1 MVKVKIREV
10 IKNFPHS
17 LDLLLFNSFLIKS
30 EFYECIAVWLL
41 DIYQSQFPTVLIN
54 SLPTSVVC

>member
-10 IKNFPHS
+10 IKIFLHS

-30 EFYECIAVWLL
+30 EFMNVLL
-41 DIYQSQFPTVLIN
+41 SGFLIFT
-54 SLPTSVVC
+54 SLNFLLF